1 MKLGS
6 YNQKVTFF
14 VEGTESDGYGGTQP
28 TEEIILSTWGRVEQ
42 LKRGSSLEQNQE
54 LLNEAYKVFIQTRQ
68 GFVIDVAMMVKWKG
82 KTFKIIT
89 PPFTANVLINQE
101 TIIDICQS

>member
-6 YNQKVTFF
+6 YNQRVTFF
-14 VEGTESDGYGGTQP
+14 VEGTESDGYGGTRP

-42 LKRGSSLEQNQE
+42 LKRSNSLEQNQE

-68 GFVIDVAMMVKWKG
+68 GFEITVNMMVKWRG

-89 PPFTANVLINQE
+89 PPYAKNVFINQE
-101 TIIDICQS
+101 TVIDICQA